1 VPTPIS
7 LVVAQRTALGGQLL
21 CDALSKRHRHFLV
34 VGCVHTPK
42 ELLKQVAK
50 HHPNVAVMSSNL
62 DGDPEGGLKVVRE
75 LRVSAPTTRPILL
88 LDSSNFE
95 QVIDAFSAGA
105 KGVACQTDPFEVL
118 CKCIRCVHAG
128 QIWANSRE
136 LQWLIKALGDR
147 EPARVLSAIGIA
159 LLTLREE
166 QVVSMVVEG
175 LTNDEIAAQL
185 GVSAHT
191 VKNHLFR
198 IYEKLGISS
207 RMELNLYVTS
217 SRKRSRRSSITTQG
231 DA

>member
-1 VPTPIS
+1 MPIS
-7 LVVAQRTALGGQLL
+7 VIVAQSAAMAGQLL
-21 CDALSKRHRHFLV
+21 CRALTEQRRHLV
-34 VGCVHTPK
+34 VIGCTHTPK
-42 ELLKQVAK
+42 ELLKQIAE
-50 HHPNVAVMSSNL
+50 HQPDVAVISSSL
-62 DGDPEGGLKVVRE
+62 EGDPKGGLKVVRE
-75 LRVSAPTTRPILL
+75 LRVSSPTTCPILL
-88 LDSSNFE
+88 LDSSNPE
-95 QVIDAFSAGA
+95 EVINAFSAGA

-207 RMELNLYVTS
+207 RMELNLYATG
-217 SRKRSRRSSITTQG
+217 SRERSRSSSITTQG
-231 DA
+231 GT

>member
-1 VPTPIS
+1 MPTPIS
-7 LVVAQRTALGGQLL
+7 VIVAQRTAMGGQLL
-21 CDALSKRHRHFLV
+21 CEALNKQHRHFV
-34 VGCVHTPK
+34 IVGCVHTPK

-50 HHPNVAVMSSNL
+50 HHPNAAVVSSSL
-62 DGDPEGGLKVVRE
+62 DGDPQGGLKVVRA
-75 LRVSAPTTRPILL
+75 LRVRAPTSRPILL
-88 LDSSNFE
+88 LDSSNPE
-95 QVIDAFSAGA
+95 EVIDAFSAGA

-147 EPARVLSAIGIA
+147 EPVRVLSAIGIA

-175 LTNDEIAAQL
+175 LTNDEIAAKL
-185 GVSAHT
+185 GVTAHT

-198 IYEKLGISS
+198 IYEKLGVSS
-207 RMELNLYVTS
+207 RMELNLYITS
-217 SRKRSRRSSITTQG
+217 SRKRSRGSSTTTQG